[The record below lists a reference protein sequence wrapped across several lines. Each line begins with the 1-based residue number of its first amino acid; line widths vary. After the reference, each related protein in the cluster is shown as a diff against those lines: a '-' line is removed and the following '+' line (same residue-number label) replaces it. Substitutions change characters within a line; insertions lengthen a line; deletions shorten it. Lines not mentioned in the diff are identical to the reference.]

1 MVAQGVPV
9 KDAYARA
16 GYKGNDQSR
25 SDLRRSFDV
34 DARVKWLL
42 MRRVEADTE
51 ARHKSEKKRG
61 DLKDRVLEELARV
74 ALSDARDLVQWDRE
88 PILDEQGNVQG
99 FRDVMT
105 ATPSRK
111 LSRSQAA
118 AVRSVTTK
126 SGALKIDVH
135 DKLAALDKLARALG
149 LFTDSAPVSQSITV
163 NQVNVGEVQA
173 LEAARRVAFLLS
185 QASPASEAA
194 PLIEHEPR
202 RDGKP

>member
-1 MVAQGVPV
+1 MVAQGIPV
-9 KDAYARA
+9 RDAYARA
-16 GYKGNDQSR
+16 GYKGSDQAR